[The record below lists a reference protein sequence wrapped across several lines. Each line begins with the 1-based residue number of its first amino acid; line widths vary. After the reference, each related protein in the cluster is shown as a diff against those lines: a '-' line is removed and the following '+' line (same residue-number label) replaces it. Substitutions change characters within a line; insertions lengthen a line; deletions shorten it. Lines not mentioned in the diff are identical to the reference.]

1 MSSIN
6 HPYVGRLGFD
16 TDLQSEIESGDH
28 STAAAR
34 CCHNMRQTSQ
44 GSNQEPATKY
54 IAKKEGANSIFREQ
68 STSGFTVAGT

>member
-1 MSSIN
+1 MSSIS